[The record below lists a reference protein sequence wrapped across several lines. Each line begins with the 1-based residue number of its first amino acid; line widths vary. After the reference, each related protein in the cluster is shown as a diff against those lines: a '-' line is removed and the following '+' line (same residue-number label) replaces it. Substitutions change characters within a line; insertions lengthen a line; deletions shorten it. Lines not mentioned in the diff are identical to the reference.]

1 MRALYLFIF
10 CVSLLFSCKNLD
22 NADPSPRSTFI
33 KFYEGPYSIT
43 ASSIEK
49 IPDGFVILGNML
61 VTDKANDSTYT
72 ETVII
77 KTDIKGNKV
86 GEIHRFSGGTG
97 KVIKPVLSGG
107 NVAGYIVIGDSI
119 LIQPS
124 AEQAANLLISSLRVL
139 FLNEEFKNVR
149 KPFYKS
155 GDNTKT
161 YVEDFS
167 GESVDVASDGK
178 VYILGTLKEGVI
190 NQQTAPAKPFIV
202 SLTSGFAVDWIKQY
216 NVIDRTTQNS
226 KSIHYNNGK
235 IIWASSISLI
245 QGDFNKSW
253 VSIPIVDLNSVYPNY
268 SLIGQN
274 TEQLFL
280 VKDIQPSKIPNFG
293 YGVVGTY
300 SQTTDGEK
308 GNIFFLR
315 VDMNGNIESGSDR
328 YFDALTEGIV
338 TDANT
343 SVIIDEG
350 EAITATSDGG
360 FLLAGSMTTNTAK
373 GNGGKD
379 VFLIKVNA
387 FGDVVWSKTIGGAG
401 DEQPCGVLETDEGD
415 LIIAGTNALGGY
427 SSVFMIKMDENG
439 ELLK

>member
-1 MRALYLFIF
+1 MRTFFLFILS
-10 CVSLLFSCKNLD
+10 VSLLLSCKNLD
-22 NADPSPRSTFI
+22 SADPSPRNTFI

-49 IPDGFVILGNML
+49 IPDGYVILGNML
-61 VTDKANDSTYT
+61 VVDKANDTTYT

-77 KTDIKGNKV
+77 KTDDRGNKI
-86 GEIHRFSGGTG
+86 GDINRFSGGTG
-97 KVIKPVLSGG
+97 KAIKPVLNGG

-139 FLNEEFKNVR
+139 YLDEELKTV
-149 KPFYKS
+149 KKSFYKS
-155 GDNTKT
+155 GNSTDT
-161 YVEDFS
+161 YVDDYS
-167 GESVDVASDGK
+167 GETIEVTSDGK

-190 NQQTAPAKPFIV
+190 NQQTAPAKPFIIA
-202 SLTSGFAVDWIKQY
+202 LNSGFTPNWTKQY
-216 NVIDRTTQNS
+216 NVIERTTQNS

-235 IIWASSISLI
+235 IIWASSVSLI

-253 VSIPIVDLNSVYPNY
+253 VSIPIVDENSVYPNY

-300 SQTTDGEK
+300 SEATDGEK
-308 GNIFFLR
+308 GNVFFLH
-315 VDMNGNIESGSDR
+315 VDMNGNIEAGSDR

-343 SVIIDEG
+343 SAIIDEG
-350 EAITATSDGG
+350 EAITATRDGG
-360 FLLAGSMTTNTAK
+360 FLLAGSMNTNTAI

-379 VFLIKVNA
+379 IFLIKINA
-387 FGDVVWSKTIGGAG
+387 FGDLIWSKTIGGSG
-401 DEQPCGVLETDEGD
+401 DEQPCGVLETDDGD

-427 SSVFMIKMDENG
+427 SSVFLIKTDENG
-439 ELLK
+439 EIKK